1 MFFKKKLFSKAVK
14 KLAKKH
20 NQFNQKYCH
29 DLESLL
35 ISFDLGVKTSIEIV
49 ELLTKKIKNKSKDF
63 NFVYQELKK
72 ILISYY
78 HSQDKKNNLKVNLKK
93 LNIFF
98 IVGVNGSGKT
108 SLIAKL
114 GHYYQNHNFKVLLVG
129 ADTFRAGAK
138 EQITLWGQ
146 KLNLK
151 VICAKKLKQDSS
163 SVIYEG
169 ITYARNNNFNLVLI
183 DTAGRLQNKKN
194 LMLELQKNLRIIKT
208 KLNAKINEVIL
219 VLDANTGQNG
229 LNQAEI
235 FLKMVNVSG
244 IALTKLDGSAK
255 GGIAIAIK
263 REFKIPVKLITYGEH
278 KDDLKFF
285 EIESFISEMMQGLT
299 TLKQKI

>member
-1 MFFKKKLFSKAVK
+1 MLFKKKLFSKEIK

-20 NQFNQKYCH
+20 NQFDEQYCK
-29 DLESLL
+29 DLEEIL
-35 ISFDLGVKTSIEIV
+35 IGFDLGVQTSIEIV
-49 ELLTKKIKNKSKDF
+49 SILVKKIKRKSKDF
-63 NFVYQELKK
+63 NLIYQELKK

-78 HSQDKKNNLKVNLKK
+78 HNQDRKNILKINPKK

-114 GHYYQNHNFKVLLVG
+114 GNYYKNKNLKVLLIG

-138 EQITLWGQ
+138 EQIGLWAKKIG
-146 KLNLK
+146 LEL
-151 VICAKKLKQDSS
+151 VCAKKLKQDSS
-163 SVIYEG
+163 SVIFEG
-169 ITYARNNNFNLVLI
+169 ITYAKKNNFNLVLI

-194 LMLELQKNLRIIKT
+194 LMLELQKNIRIIKT
-208 KLNAKINEVIL
+208 KLNSKINEVIL
-219 VLDANTGQNG
+219 VLDSNTGQNG

-235 FLKMVNVSG
+235 FLDMVNVSG

-263 REFKIPVKLITYGEH
+263 KKFNIPVKLISIGETEN
-278 KDDLKFF
+278 DLKIFD
-285 EIESFISEMMQGLT
+285 IESFVSEMMKDLI
-299 TLKQKI
+299 KS